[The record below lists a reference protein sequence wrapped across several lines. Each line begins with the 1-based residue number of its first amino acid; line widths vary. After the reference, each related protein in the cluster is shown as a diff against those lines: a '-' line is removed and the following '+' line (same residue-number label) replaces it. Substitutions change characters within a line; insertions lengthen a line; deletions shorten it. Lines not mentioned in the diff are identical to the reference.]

1 VFLLHAFYVLPLK
14 EVRSAMMVDD
24 LLFCSRCGRF
34 FEIGS
39 GSVAL
44 NDVGKL
50 ICIDD
55 QRLCATVGG
64 CDIDVVPGWD
74 EV

>member
-1 VFLLHAFYVLPLK
+1 MSIDDLYCCRKCGRLFYV
-14 EVRSAMMVDD
+14 D
-24 LLFCSRCGRF
+24 
-34 FEIGS
+34 S
-39 GSVAL
+39 GSVAP

-64 CDIDVVPGWD
+64 CDIDLVAGWD